1 MIKMIYTAL
10 GLDVLFR
17 AHSRQMS
24 ANKLYNTD
32 RSGEKAK
39 DFL

>member
-1 MIKMIYTAL
+1 MIKMIVMAL

-24 ANKLYNTD
+24 AIPLKNTD
-32 RSGEKAK
+32 RSGEKTR